1 MRPQCYLN
9 TQWQCEI
16 LSKVEKRAGVKI
28 VPQFAHDQGSEYP
41 ACHSFGM
48 LHFITGILL
57 MRGLQTQTITQP
69 LPPEPGSEQM
79 NLLLFE

>member
-1 MRPQCYLN
+1 
-9 TQWQCEI
+9 
-16 LSKVEKRAGVKI
+16 
-28 VPQFAHDQGSEYP
+28 
-41 ACHSFGM
+41 M

-57 MRGLQTQTITQP
+57 MRGLQTQIITQP